1 PHTVLGNTYVIVEL
15 VARGGMGE
23 VYLAKHIELGTDHAI
38 KVIVPSLAKEPK
50 IVDAF
55 REEARKLGR
64 VQNDAIVSYEGFF
77 RDDQGRRYLVMEFV
91 RGPSL
96 EQVLRR
102 RRLEPDEVLRLRDR
116 LALGLAAA
124 HEKDIVHRDL
134 SPENIILPGGE
145 VG

>member
-1 PHTVLGNTYVIVEL
+1 MAEPHLTSLPEPSDERTRIISGPARAAALEPHTVLGNTYVIVEL

-64 VQNDAIVSYEGFF
+64 VQNDAIV
-77 RDDQGRRYLVMEFV
+77 
-91 RGPSL
+91 
-96 EQVLRR
+96 
-102 RRLEPDEVLRLRDR
+102 
-116 LALGLAAA
+116 
-124 HEKDIVHRDL
+124 
-134 SPENIILPGGE
+134 
-145 VG
+145 